1 MLISR
6 ECKLYFYL
14 SAISDRRRSEVIN
27 NGGRVLKMA
36 EREIKFR
43 GLKRFQIFSGEI
55 KQVWIYGFYLKR
67 GTYGD
72 PGPQAH
78 IFVYENGYEGYRV
91 DSKTIGQFTGYR
103 DTASV
108 DIYEDDIITF
118 GEPARVGV
126 VEHLNGAFVVRC
138 GKERLP
144 RLLGNLV
151 SKGVKVIGNR
161 FEHPHLLIK
170 KKRGALK

>member
-1 MLISR
+1 M
-6 ECKLYFYL
+6 EG
-14 SAISDRRRSEVIN
+14 VN
-27 NGGRVLKMA
+27 KMA

-43 GLKRFQIFSGEI
+43 GLKTFQIFSGEM

-91 DSKTIGQFTGYR
+91 DSKTIGQYTGYNDR
-103 DTASV
+103 DNV
-108 DIYEDDIITF
+108 EIYEDDIVEF
-118 GEPARVGV
+118 GDKGKIGV
-126 VEHLNGAFVVRC
+126 VEMHNGGFGIRC
-138 GKERLP
+138 GNEKSP
-144 RLLGNLV
+144 RLLANFV
-151 SKGVKVIGNR
+151 DNQIKVLGNR
-161 FEHPHLLIK
+161 FEHPQLLLK